1 MIKRVFL
8 IVLDSVGCG
17 YLPDADRFGDVGADT
32 LHHIAEKIPEFNLPN
47 LFKLGLLN
55 VLKLKDIPQPN
66 NIAGIYGKMA
76 EKSAGKDTPS
86 GHWEI
91 AGLILD
97 KPFPTYPDGFP
108 EELLQKFM
116 EVTGVKGYLGDKA
129 ASGTEIIKELGEE
142 HIKTGYPIVY
152 TSADSVFQIAAHE
165 DIIPVEKLYEICE
178 KTREILKGEHNI
190 GRVIARPFIGEPGNF
205 TRTERRKDF
214 SLSPPEN
221 TLLDKIKN
229 ARMDVIA
236 VGKIEDIFNGKG
248 ITKSIHTGNN
258 TEGINVISELID
270 DDNINGLVFANLVD
284 FDMLYGHRRN
294 VEGYYNALVEFDNA
308 LGEYIK
314 KLKDTD
320 IMFITADHGN
330 DPTFKGTDHTREY
343 VPILGYGVALK
354 AGTDVGTRE
363 TFADLGQTIAEI
375 LNVEP
380 VKNGTSFW
388 NLIRRE

>member
-17 YLPDADRFGDVGADT
+17 YLQDADKFGDIGADT
-32 LHHIAEKIPEFNLPN
+32 LHHIAERIPDFNLPN
-47 LFKLGLLN
+47 LFKLGLSN
-55 VLKLKDIPQPN
+55 ILKIKDVSHPN

-108 EELLQKFM
+108 EDLLKKFM
-116 EVTGVKGYLGDKA
+116 EVTGVKGYLGNKA

-165 DIIPVEKLYEICE
+165 EIIPVEKLYEICE
-178 KTREILKGEHNI
+178 KTRQILKGEHNI
-190 GRVIARPFIGEPGNF
+190 GRVIARPFIGSPGNF

-214 SLSPPEN
+214 SLSPPED

-229 ARMDVIA
+229 AGMDVIA
-236 VGKIEDIFNGKG
+236 IGKIEDIFNGKG

-258 TEGINVISELID
+258 TEGIKVLSELMENS
-270 DDNINGLVFANLVD
+270 NINGLIFTNLVD
-284 FDMLYGHRRN
+284 FDMLYGHRRD
-294 VEGYYNALVEFDNA
+294 VEGYYKALVEFDNA
-308 LGEYIK
+308 LGEYMK
-314 KLKDTD
+314 KLKETD

-343 VPILGYGVALK
+343 VPILGYGAVLK
-354 AGTDVGTRE
+354 PGTDIGIRE

-388 NLIRRE
+388 KEIKL

>member
-66 NIAGIYGKMA
+66 NVAGIYGKMA

-116 EVTGVKGYLGDKA
+116 EVTGVKGYLGNKA